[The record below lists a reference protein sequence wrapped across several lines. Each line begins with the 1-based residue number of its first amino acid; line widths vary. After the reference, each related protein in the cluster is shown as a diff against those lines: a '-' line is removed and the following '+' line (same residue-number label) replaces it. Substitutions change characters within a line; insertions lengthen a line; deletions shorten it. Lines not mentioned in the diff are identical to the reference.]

1 MLARGVNSSRRFCY
15 SAPTYLII
23 RFSRYFIMSFHLID
37 ELALQAKKWLIQARV
52 SRSWLTYTPNK
63 PTPLR
68 LDLILMDRKGNA
80 IWTHIP
86 NYLIHQFEKQL
97 TEQKVYVFKNFK
109 VSMAPKSYKP
119 LPNQFIILFTSN
131 TTVEEIGDIP
141 CIPMYT
147 FTFIKEAEMGGKLK
161 HIINLS
167 DAIGHLVEHT
177 RISTFKSGFRTS
189 LKKDLHIILPGGCS
203 VRVTLWA
210 RAASLMDDLLKS
222 VSNKGVV
229 LIITSIYVC
238 GNTVGDL
245 YFSSS
250 SATNLYVNLDIPE
263 VSTFVLGDYGADSP
277 IALPPPV
284 LLDQISIIRSPT
296 VSIQELHNLML
307 DDANKDKYY
316 TIQCKVKDINE
327 GWCYTGCLNC
337 PRKVKVEEGQE
348 EYYCWSCEQ
357 TFNKTSLRFRVKLQ
371 VIDSTAE
378 SELIIFDYEGQRFF
392 NIDADKLYAESGE
405 TRTPPNHLMQLIDQQ
420 MKFQIKLP
428 SYFCNSVTEYPVHRI
443 LEGTI
448 EAVTPPADS
457 PVQEQGELVR
467 GNSSSQ
473 SLNSTITATEI
484 PAQLLP
490 INLNLENSNAKKT
503 LGKRKKTSIQG
514 ISTSDSEDQ
523 E

>member
-1 MLARGVNSSRRFCY
+1 
-15 SAPTYLII
+15 
-23 RFSRYFIMSFHLID
+23 MSFHLID

-68 LDLILMDRKGNA
+68 LDLILMGRKGNA

-167 DAIGHLVEHT
+167 GSSYPIFIYTNNEAI
-177 RISTFKSGFRTS
+177 I
-189 LKKDLHIILPGGCS
+189 
-203 VRVTLWA
+203 VT
-210 RAASLMDDLLKS
+210 K
-222 VSNKGVV
+222 
-229 LIITSIYVC
+229 
-238 GNTVGDL
+238 
-245 YFSSS
+245 
-250 SATNLYVNLDIPE
+250 
-263 VSTFVLGDYGADSP
+263 
-277 IALPPPV
+277 
-284 LLDQISIIRSPT
+284 
-296 VSIQELHNLML
+296 
-307 DDANKDKYY
+307 
-316 TIQCKVKDINE
+316 
-327 GWCYTGCLNC
+327 
-337 PRKVKVEEGQE
+337 
-348 EYYCWSCEQ
+348 
-357 TFNKTSLRFRVKLQ
+357 FRVKLQ
-371 VIDSTAE
+371 VIDSTTE
-378 SELIIFDYEGQRFF
+378 FELIIFDYEGQRFF
-392 NIDADKLYAESGE
+392 NIDADKLYTESGE

-503 LGKRKKTSIQG
+503 LGERKKTSIQG

>member
-1 MLARGVNSSRRFCY
+1 
-15 SAPTYLII
+15 
-23 RFSRYFIMSFHLID
+23 MSFHLID

-68 LDLILMDRKGNA
+68 LDLILMGRKGNA

-167 DAIGHLVEHT
+167 
-177 RISTFKSGFRTS
+177 
-189 LKKDLHIILPGGCS
+189 
-203 VRVTLWA
+203 
-210 RAASLMDDLLKS
+210 
-222 VSNKGVV
+222 
-229 LIITSIYVC
+229 
-238 GNTVGDL
+238 
-245 YFSSS
+245 
-250 SATNLYVNLDIPE
+250 
-263 VSTFVLGDYGADSP
+263 
-277 IALPPPV
+277 
-284 LLDQISIIRSPT
+284 
-296 VSIQELHNLML
+296 
-307 DDANKDKYY
+307 
-316 TIQCKVKDINE
+316 
-327 GWCYTGCLNC
+327 
-337 PRKVKVEEGQE
+337 
-348 EYYCWSCEQ
+348 
-357 TFNKTSLRFRVKLQ
+357 
-371 VIDSTAE
+371 
-378 SELIIFDYEGQRFF
+378 
-392 NIDADKLYAESGE
+392 
-405 TRTPPNHLMQLIDQQ
+405 
-420 MKFQIKLP
+420 
-428 SYFCNSVTEYPVHRI
+428 EYPVHRI

-503 LGKRKKTSIQG
+503 LGERKKTSIQG